1 MMPISSRED
10 TWVIRNSRT
19 IESNGMNVEAESD
32 TEIQKSAHA
41 MRVEAASQLKSARKL
56 AKKVR
61 AEAVHELE
69 DARTRVK
76 RIATREEEMAARW
89 AKLLEA
95 EQIAAGTA
103 DVAAPVPAPPPPP
116 PQIITTDA
124 PGPIAEAQA
133 EAAQIIEQAGFEA
146 RQIREEAMRLLG
158 MAEGEK
164 AESHE
169 IAQSETQRAMS
180 EAERLRA
187 EAEAEAKQLLEE
199 AQRVSA
205 DSDDGAGASIY
216 SKRGGRKLPRI
227 GEGATSVLSQMSD
240 LRAKSADDEDRKVV

>member
-1 MMPISSRED
+1 MSVEVTTD
-10 TWVIRNSRT
+10 
-19 IESNGMNVEAESD
+19 IE
-32 TEIQKSAHA
+32 TQKSVQE
-41 MRVEAASQLKSARKL
+41 MRVEAASQLKSAREL

-69 DARTRVK
+69 DARSRVK

-95 EQIAAGTA
+95 EQKAAETA
-103 DVAAPVPAPPPPP
+103 AATPPPLPTAP
-116 PQIITTDA
+116 APQIISTDA
-124 PGPIAEAQA
+124 PELIAQAQA
-133 EAAQIIEQAGFEA
+133 EAAEIVAQAAAEA
-146 RQIREEAMRLLG
+146 RAMREEAMRLLG

-169 IAQSETQRAMS
+169 IAQSETEKAMS

-187 EAEAEAKQLLEE
+187 EAETE
-199 AQRVSA
+199 AQQLREDAKRVSN
-205 DSDDGAGASIY
+205 DDGNTSIY

-240 LRAKSADDEDRKVV
+240 LRAKSAEDEDRKVV

>member
-1 MMPISSRED
+1 MSVEVTTD
-10 TWVIRNSRT
+10 
-19 IESNGMNVEAESD
+19 IE
-32 TEIQKSAHA
+32 TQKSVQE
-41 MRVEAASQLKSARKL
+41 MRVEAASQLKSAREL

-69 DARTRVK
+69 DARSRVK

-95 EQIAAGTA
+95 EQKAAETA
-103 DVAAPVPAPPPPP
+103 AATPPPLPPAPAPAPA
-116 PQIITTDA
+116 PQIISTDA
-124 PGPIAEAQA
+124 PELIAQAQA
-133 EAAQIIEQAGFEA
+133 EAAEIVAQAAAEA
-146 RQIREEAMRLLG
+146 RAMREEAMRLLG

-169 IAQSETQRAMS
+169 IAQSETEKAMS

-187 EAEAEAKQLLEE
+187 EAETE
-199 AQRVSA
+199 AQQLREDAKRVSN
-205 DSDDGAGASIY
+205 DDGNTSIY

-240 LRAKSADDEDRKVV
+240 LRAKSAEDEDRKVV

>member
-1 MMPISSRED
+1 
-10 TWVIRNSRT
+10 
-19 IESNGMNVEAESD
+19 MNVEAESD
-32 TEIQKSAHA
+32 TEIQKSAQS
-41 MRVEAASQLKSARKL
+41 MRVEAASQLKSAREL

-61 AEAVHELE
+61 TEAVHELE
-69 DARTRVK
+69 DARARVK
-76 RIATREEEMAARW
+76 RIATREAEMAARW

-95 EQIAAGTA
+95 EQIAAETA
-103 DVAAPVPAPPPPP
+103 AADGPVAAPP

-124 PGPIAEAQA
+124 PGLIAEAQA
-133 EAAQIIEQAGFEA
+133 EAAQIIEQADAEA

-187 EAEAEAKQLLEE
+187 EAEAEAKQLREE
-199 AQRVSA
+199 AERVSA
-205 DSDDGAGASIY
+205 NASDGGNIY

>member
-1 MMPISSRED
+1 
-10 TWVIRNSRT
+10 
-19 IESNGMNVEAESD
+19 MNVEAESD

-41 MRVEAASQLKSARKL
+41 MRVEAASQLKSAREL

-69 DARTRVK
+69 DARSRVK
-76 RIATREEEMAARW
+76 RIAMREEEMAARW

-95 EQIAAGTA
+95 EQLAAATA
-103 DVAAPVPAPPPPP
+103 ATAVPTPSPPPPPP
-116 PQIITTDA
+116 PQVITTDA
-124 PGPIAEAQA
+124 PGLVTQAQA
-133 EAAQIIEQAGFEA
+133 EAALIIEQADNEA

-169 IAQSETQRAMS
+169 IAQSETQRAMN
-180 EAERLRA
+180 EAVRLRA
-187 EAEAEAKQLLEE
+187 EAETEAKKLRED

-205 DSDDGAGASIY
+205 DSDANASIY
-216 SKRGGRKLPRI
+216 AKRGGRKLPRI

-240 LRAKSADDEDRKVV
+240 LRAKSADDEDRKIV